1 MNKIKIAIAI
11 SFSLL
16 LESCAHQINISPNL
30 NSIRSIDSSK
40 KIDKKIGYYF
50 VENKEKEVVTPGGGG
65 DSVKYKPYKEIE
77 DGIKKILTNTF
88 NSVASL
94 NSELESDKN
103 DVDLL
108 AEIKIT
114 TTSFSSSSM
123 TWPPTQFG
131 VNLNCDIKDLNGDV
145 LTNIQAKGEGYS
157 EYSEWF
163 LADKGLSGKRA
174 SEDALNK
181 FQNLILLNKKI
192 NMSNSAN
199 SEIKKNIINKEEI
212 ANSINKSSIEASITE
227 PDINGVASIKIK
239 SANPI
244 LSLKINGEENG
255 ESKNGLFQIKKIIKI
270 DEDAKYNI
278 AVTDSKGNVETII
291 LRVKRKI
298 SNSNPIK
305 YAELNPSLV
314 KTQPNNDSVAIIIG
328 IADYKNLPRADFAN
342 DDARS
347 FYDYAIRGLGVK
359 PENIK
364 LLVDA
369 DAGQVEIYKAF
380 KTWLPS
386 RVKAS
391 TDVYIYYSGHGLP
404 AADGQSLYLLPQLA
418 DRDLIE
424 ETAIA
429 QSKINLAIQAAKPK
443 SVTIFLDSCYS
454 GAGRTGQTLLA
465 SARPIAIKSAAQV
478 FPTDFTVFTAST
490 AEQISSSSPDLKHG
504 IFSYYLMRGM
514 EGEADTNKDG
524 KITAGE
530 MQAYLTENVAKQ
542 ASIANRV
549 QQPQL
554 TGDANRVL
562 VGK

>member
-1 MNKIKIAIAI
+1 MNNIKITIAI
-11 SFSLL
+11 LL
-16 LESCAHQINISPNL
+16 SVLLTSCAHQINISPNL
-30 NSIRSIDSSK
+30 NSIKNIDSSK

-77 DGIKKILTNTF
+77 DGIKKILSNTF
-88 NSVASL
+88 NSVASF
-94 NSELESDKN
+94 NSEVDVDK
-103 DVDLL
+103 DKVDLL
-108 AEIKIT
+108 AEIKIS

-131 VNLNCDIKDLNGDV
+131 VNLSCDIKDLNGDV

-174 SEDALNK
+174 SEDVLNK

-192 NMSNSAN
+192 NVSNF
-199 SEIKKNIINKEEI
+199 EIKKNHINNEEI
-212 ANSINKSSIEASITE
+212 ANSVNKLNIEASITE

-255 ESKNGLFQIKKIIKI
+255 ESKNGLFQIKKLIKI
-270 DEDAKYNI
+270 DEDAKFNI
-278 AVTDSKGNVETII
+278 AVTDSKGNIETIV
-291 LRVKRKI
+291 LSAKRKI
-298 SNSNPIK
+298 TQSNQIK
-305 YAELNPSLV
+305 YAELNPALV
-314 KTQPNNDSVAIIIG
+314 KSQSNKDAVAIIIG
-328 IADYKNLPRADFAN
+328 IADYKNLPRADYAN
-342 DDARS
+342 DDARA
-347 FYDYAIRGLGVK
+347 FYDYAIRGLSVRA
-359 PENIK
+359 ENIK
-364 LLVDA
+364 LLVDG
-369 DAGQVEIYKAF
+369 DAGQEEIYKAF
-380 KTWLPS
+380 KTWLPA
-386 RVKAS
+386 RVRAT
-391 TDVYIYYSGHGLP
+391 TDVYVYYSGHGITTN
-404 AADGQSLYLLPQLA
+404 DGQSLYLLPQRT

-429 QSKINLAIQAAKPK
+429 QSKINAAIQAAKPK

-454 GAGRTGQTLLA
+454 GAGRTGATLLA
-465 SARPIAIKSAAQV
+465 SARPISIKSTAQA
-478 FPTDFTVFTAST
+478 FPAEFTVISAST
-490 AEQISSSSPDLKHG
+490 AEQISSSSNELKHG

-514 EGEADTNKDG
+514 EGDADTNKDG

-530 MQAYLTENVAKQ
+530 MHSYLMDNVTRQ
-542 ASIANRV
+542 ASLANRV
-549 QQPQL
+549 QNPQFA
-554 TGDANRVL
+554 GDANRVL